1 MSLKCILQGQ
11 DSKNLVTKVE
21 LNEHIADK
29 NNPHE
34 VTAEQVGALSKEVIS
49 LPDGTD
55 FNNIVNTGL
64 YKVFTGINAPIGGVG
79 NYKAFMVL
87 VASEPVSEPRLTQLA
102 ISYYQKEQSNR
113 IFIRT
118 IRDEWSDWREL
129 SSADQLCNPN
139 LLDNWYFGNP
149 VNQRGYKLYKD
160 IGYTI
165 DRWKLD
171 INPGE
176 GIRVNDSY
184 ITLNT
189 SGIYFGQYFD
199 NLQNFKG
206 KTFTGTILCA
216 DGNLYSGT
224 FIYNAI
230 INQGQMFF
238 PSVNGSPGMYIQQL
252 SDTLAQVEINTL
264 TDNVSI
270 IAVKLEFGGTQT
282 LAHKEGDKWVL
293 NEIPDYGEQLSRCQ
307 RYCVDVTP
315 SVKFNTTYGGTLF
328 ATGGDFLVPTPV
340 TFRESGDSNPIVI
353 CNPSEW
359 QVAIA
364 AADTY
369 LTPTSISVVQ
379 TMSGAVILR
388 CLASHSLPGQY
399 CDLRKATDSAKL
411 ILSKDL

>member
-1 MSLKCILQGQ
+1 MWINST
-11 DSKNLVTKVE
+11 SS
-21 LNEHIADK
+21 
-29 NNPHE
+29 NNW
-34 VTAEQVGALSKEVIS
+34 
-49 LPDGTD
+49 
-55 FNNIVNTGL
+55 
-64 YKVFTGINAPIGGVG
+64 IGWHR
-79 NYKAFMVL
+79 
-87 VASEPVSEPRLTQLA
+87 VAMMD
-102 ISYYQKEQSNR
+102 Y
-113 IFIRT
+113 
-118 IRDEWSDWREL
+118 
-129 SSADQLCNPN
+129 LCNPN

-176 GIRVNDSY
+176 GIRVNDGY

-230 INQGQMFF
+230 INQGQTFF

-282 LAHKEGDKWVL
+282 LAHKEGDRWVL
-293 NEIPDYGEQLSRCQ
+293 NEIPDFGEQLRKCQ
-307 RYCVDVTP
+307 RYFVRFPACHGLGGHQLETNACFRYSLDVPMRAVPSLVLENQTDLTNAIDNGVSTATP
-315 SVKFNTTYGGTLF
+315 AAFHVWGTNQADCIAF
-328 ATGGDFLVPTPV
+328 WFEGAPTPN
-340 TFRESGDSNPIVI
+340 TCWT
-353 CNPSEW
+353 CNRYIDAS
-359 QVAIA
+359 
-364 AADTY
+364 AD
-369 LTPTSISVVQ
+369 L
-379 TMSGAVILR
+379 
-388 CLASHSLPGQY
+388 
-399 CDLRKATDSAKL
+399 
-411 ILSKDL
+411 